1 MKFTPSDVGA
11 NADELRAGFEA
22 NALKA
27 PSSKAVPF
35 ENAVE
40 AYEKSASGQEG
51 TKQVLTF
58 S

>member
-11 NADELRAGFEA
+11 IADELRAGFEA

-27 PSSKAVPF
+27 PSVKAFPF
-35 ENAVE
+35 EKAVE
-40 AYEKSASGQEG
+40 AYERIASGHEG